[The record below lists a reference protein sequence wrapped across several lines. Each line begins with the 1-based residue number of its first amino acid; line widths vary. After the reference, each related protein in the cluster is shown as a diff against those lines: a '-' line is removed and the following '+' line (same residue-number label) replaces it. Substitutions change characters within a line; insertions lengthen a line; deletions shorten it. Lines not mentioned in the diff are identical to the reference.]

1 MKREVKMKFEI
12 GDNVVWNKN
21 QTAATVGVI
30 TEIRGTDAVIC
41 HIRTNTYHLV
51 NLSGCE
57 NE

>member
-1 MKREVKMKFEI
+1 MKFEI

-21 QTAATVGVI
+21 KTAATVGVI

-41 HIRTNTYHLV
+41 HTRTNTYHLV